1 MFKNKTENN
10 VKEFPKELSEVIL
23 DGQKHGVGDELMIK
37 GMVSVGN
44 LMGRF
49 VTPDSPEEA
58 LMKEM
63 WEIADDN
70 EKNTIAKLVLKMGKE
85 KLSGKNC

>member
-1 MFKNKTENN
+1 MKSKTMQSPAQ
-10 VKEFPKELSEVIL
+10 FPQELSRVIL
-23 DGQKHGVGDELMIK
+23 DGEKHGVSEELMLK

-44 LMGRF
+44 LMGKF
-49 VTPDSPEEA
+49 VKPDSPEEA

-70 EKNTIAKLVLKMGKE
+70 EKMTIAGLVLRF
-85 KLSGKNC
+85 GKNHLTNS

>member
-1 MFKNKTENN
+1 MFKNKNENN
-10 VKEFPKELSEVIL
+10 VKEFPQELSQVIL
-23 DGQKHGVGDELMIK
+23 DGQKHGVGDELMVK
-37 GMVSVGN
+37 GMISVGN

-63 WEIADDN
+63 WEIADEN
-70 EKNTIAKLVLKMGKE
+70 EKTTIARLVLKMGKS
-85 KLSGKNC
+85 KLGNKC

>member
-1 MFKNKTENN
+1 MFKNKNEETI
-10 VKEFPKELSEVIL
+10 KEFPKEISQVIL
-23 DGQKHGVGDELMIK
+23 DGQKHGIGDELMVK

-70 EKNTIAKLVLKMGKE
+70 EKTTIAKLVLKMGKS
-85 KLSGKNC
+85 KLSANN